1 MREDHPEDAGSSTL
15 ISRAFVPPC
24 IPAVNPA
31 RTASLGPGILVTED
45 RNPRRILLRQIIAWT
60 EARRKAIC
68 RSDRARTSSAHP
80 RLAAAPYRR
89 MQLALCP
96 IMIAR
101 MPQPDSL
108 LISYLRES
116 YRTGGLTPASVMEAL
131 LEQSPEEDAHHVWI
145 TRLRRDQVMAYV
157 TALDGRRQESLPLYG
172 IPFVIKDNIDLAGVP
187 TTAAC
192 PSFAYTPTRSATVVQ
207 KLIDAGAIPLGKTNL
222 DQFATGLVGTRSPYG
237 ACRNAFDPGYIS
249 GGSSSGSAV
258 AVALGFA
265 SFSLGTDTAG
275 SGRVPAG
282 FNNLIGL
289 KPSNGRL
296 STRGVVPA
304 CRSLDCVSIFAL
316 TAEDAAA
323 VLNVAE
329 GYDAEDPYSRSM
341 THHAL
346 AGLRFGVP
354 QREHLEFFGDAE
366 YQRLFHA
373 AVGQLQSLGG
383 TAVDIDLAPFL
394 EAARLLYEGPWI
406 AERYA
411 AVGAFIEAHG
421 EDIHPI
427 TRKIIEGGKSLTA
440 VAAFHGEYRLRE
452 LRRRSEAVWPTVD
465 MILTPTSATI
475 YRQAELD
482 ADPIRLNANLGIY
495 TNFMNLFDLAGV
507 SVPVGFRRDGLP
519 CGVTLVGPRASDQAL
534 LQIAGRLQR
543 ASVNHVGALRIPLPA
558 PETPP
563 ATELRPGHLA
573 IAVCGAHL
581 QGLPLNHQL
590 RDRGGYLLRATSSA
604 PHYRLFALP
613 GGPPHRPGMMRVGE
627 GGAPVGGALVGG
639 AAIEVEVWGV
649 PAEHLG
655 SFVAGIPAPLGIG
668 KIELA
673 DGAWVSGFICE
684 GYAAEKA
691 TDITHFGGWRAY
703 LKAQLP

>member
-1 MREDHPEDAGSSTL
+1 MPRPS
-15 ISRAFVPPC
+15 PPR
-24 IPAVNPA
+24 IGA
-31 RTASLGPGILVTED
+31 RLSLHI
-45 RNPRRILLRQIIAWT
+45 
-60 EARRKAIC
+60 
-68 RSDRARTSSAHP
+68 
-80 RLAAAPYRR
+80 
-89 MQLALCP
+89 ALCP

-108 LISYLRES
+108 LIPYLRES
-116 YRTGGLTPASVMEAL
+116 YRTGQLTPAAVMEAL
-131 LEQSPEEDAHHVWI
+131 LEQSPEDDPHHVWI
-145 TRLRRDQVMAYV
+145 TRLSRDQVMAYV
-157 TALDGRRQESLPLYG
+157 TALEGRPQAELPLYG

-192 PSFAYTPTRSATVVQ
+192 PSFAYTPSRSATVVQ
-207 KLIDAGAIPLGKTNL
+207 KLVDAGAIPLGKTNL
-222 DQFATGLVGTRSPYG
+222 DQFATGLVGARSPYG
-237 ACRNAFDPGYIS
+237 ACRNAVDPDYIS

-258 AVALGFA
+258 AVALGLA

-316 TAEDAAA
+316 TAEDAAS
-323 VLNVAE
+323 VLSVAE

-341 THHAL
+341 GHQAL
-346 AGLRFGVP
+346 AGVRFGVP
-354 QREHLEFFGDAE
+354 RPEQLEFFGDSE
-366 YQRLFHA
+366 YRRLFNE
-373 AVGQLQSLGG
+373 AVRTLQSLGG
-383 TAVDIDLAPFL
+383 TAVDIDLEPFL

-421 EDIHPI
+421 DAVHPI
-427 TRKIIEGGKSLTA
+427 TRKIIEGGKTLTA
-440 VAAFHGEYRLRE
+440 VAAFQGEYRLRE
-452 LRRRSEAVWPTVD
+452 LKRRAEAVWPNVD
-465 MILTPTSATI
+465 VILTPTSGTI
-475 YRQAELD
+475 YRHEELD

-507 SVPVGFRRDGLP
+507 SVPAGFRKDGLP
-519 CGVTLVGPRASDQAL
+519 FGVSLVGPRASDQAL
-534 LQIAGRLQR
+534 LQFAGRLQR
-543 ASVNHVGALRIPLPA
+543 ASVTRIGALQTSLPA
-558 PETPP
+558 AEPRTPE
-563 ATELRPGHLA
+563 LLPGHLA

-590 RDRGGYLLRATSSA
+590 RERGGYLLQATTSA
-604 PHYRLFALP
+604 PRYRLFALP
-613 GGPPHRPGMMRVGE
+613 GGPPHRPGMIRVSD
-627 GGAPVGGALVGG
+627 GG
-639 AAIEVEVWGV
+639 AAIEVEVWAV

-655 SFVAGIPAPLGIG
+655 SFVAGIPAPLGVG

-673 DGAWVSGFICE
+673 SGAWVSGFICE
-684 GYAAEKA
+684 GFAAEKA
-691 TDITHFGGWRAY
+691 MDITQYGGWRAY
-703 LKAQLP
+703 LKTLTP

>member
-1 MREDHPEDAGSSTL
+1 MDCGNAQSDLCEYGRVA
-15 ISRAFVPPC
+15 
-24 IPAVNPA
+24 
-31 RTASLGPGILVTED
+31 
-45 RNPRRILLRQIIAWT
+45 PRRRFRRRAAHLIG
-60 EARRKAIC
+60 ARRMDTA
-68 RSDRARTSSAHP
+68 
-80 RLAAAPYRR
+80 LYRR
-89 MQLALCP
+89 MQVTLCP

-101 MPQPDSL
+101 MLQPDNL
-108 LISYLRES
+108 LISYLREN
-116 YRTGGLTPASVMEAL
+116 YRTGRLTPASVMESL
-131 LEQSPEEDAHHVWI
+131 LERWPADDAHHVWI

-157 TALDGRRQESLPLYG
+157 TALEGRLPESLPLYG

-187 TTAAC
+187 TTAGC
-192 PSFAYTPTRSATVVQ
+192 PSFAYTPTSSATVVQ
-207 KLIDAGAIPLGKTNL
+207 QLLDAGAIPVGKTNL

-237 ACRNAFDPGYIS
+237 ACRNSFDPDYIS

-258 AVALGFA
+258 AVALGLA

-304 CRSLDCVSIFAL
+304 CRSLDCVSLFAL
-316 TAEDAAA
+316 TAEDAAT

-329 GYDAEDPYSRSM
+329 GYDAEDPYSRRIGQR
-341 THHAL
+341 AL
-346 AGLRFGVP
+346 PGLRFGVP
-354 QREHLEFFGDAE
+354 QRQQLEFFGDAD
-366 YQRLFHA
+366 YQRLFET
-373 AVGQLQSLGG
+373 AVGQLRSLGG

-427 TRKIIEGGKSLTA
+427 TRKIIEAGKSVTG
-440 VAAFHGEYRLRE
+440 VAAFQGEYRLRE
-452 LRRRSEAVWPTVD
+452 LKRRSEAVWPTVD
-465 MILTPTSATI
+465 LILTPTAPTI

-482 ADPIRLNANLGIY
+482 ADPFRLNANLGIY

-507 SVPVGFRRDGLP
+507 SVPAGFRSDGLP
-519 CGVTLVGPRASDQAL
+519 CGVTLVGPPGSDLAL
-534 LQIAGRLQR
+534 LRIAGRLQR
-543 ASVNHVGALRIPLPA
+543 AGVNRAGALRVPLPA
-558 PETPP
+558 PETAASERTAATAAAP
-563 ATELRPGHLA
+563 AAELRPGHIA
-573 IAVCGAHL
+573 VAVCGAHL

-590 RDRGGYLLRATSSA
+590 RDRGGYLLRATSTA

-613 GGPPHRPGMMRVGE
+613 GGPPHRPGMIRVGE
-627 GGAPVGGALVGG
+627 GGAPVGGAPVGGAPVGGAPVGG

-684 GYAAEKA
+684 GYAAQNA
-691 TDITHFGGWRAY
+691 TDITHFGSWRAY
-703 LKAQLP
+703 LQALLP

>member
-1 MREDHPEDAGSSTL
+1 MQVA
-15 ISRAFVPPC
+15 PC
-24 IPAVNPA
+24 PF
-31 RTASLGPGILVTED
+31 
-45 RNPRRILLRQIIAWT
+45 
-60 EARRKAIC
+60 
-68 RSDRARTSSAHP
+68 
-80 RLAAAPYRR
+80 
-89 MQLALCP
+89 
-96 IMIAR
+96 MIAR

-108 LISYLRES
+108 LIASLHAS
-116 YRTGGLTPASVMEAL
+116 YRTGRLTPAIVMEAL
-131 LEQSPEEDAHHVWI
+131 LEQSPEEDPHHVWI
-145 TRLRRDQVMAYV
+145 TRLHRDQVMAYV
-157 TALDGRRQESLPLYG
+157 TALEGRSPENLPLYG

-187 TTAAC
+187 TTAGC

-237 ACRNAFDPGYIS
+237 ACRNSFDPDYIS

-282 FNNLIGL
+282 FNNVIGL

-316 TAEDAAA
+316 TAEDAAT

-341 THHAL
+341 GHQAL
-346 AGLRFGVP
+346 AGVRFGVP
-354 QREHLEFFGDAE
+354 HKDQLEFLGDAG
-366 YQRLFHA
+366 YQGLFDT
-373 AVGQLQSLGG
+373 AVRRLQSLGG

-394 EAARLLYEGPWI
+394 EAARLLYDGPWI

-421 EDIHPI
+421 EDIHPV
-427 TRKIIEGGKSLTA
+427 TRKIIEGGKSVTA
-440 VAAFHGEYRLRE
+440 VAAFQGEYRLQE
-452 LRRRSEAVWPTVD
+452 LKRRSEAVWSTVD
-465 MILTPTSATI
+465 VILTPTSATI
-475 YRQAELD
+475 YRQTELD

-507 SVPVGFRRDGLP
+507 SVPVGFRGDGLP
-519 CGVTLVGPRASDQAL
+519 CGVTLVGPRATDQGL
-534 LQIAGRLQR
+534 LRLAGRLQR
-543 ASVNHVGALRIPLPA
+543 ASVSRVGALQTPLPA
-558 PETPP
+558 ADPSAADPSP
-563 ATELRPGHLA
+563 GTELRPGHLA
-573 IAVCGAHL
+573 MAVCGAHL

-590 RDRGGYLLRATSSA
+590 RDRGAYLLRATSTA

-613 GGPPHRPGMMRVGE
+613 GGPPHRPGMIRVGS
-627 GGAPVGGALVGG
+627 GGAPLGGAPSNGAASGG
-639 AAIEVEVWGV
+639 AAIAVEVWGV

-684 GYAAEKA
+684 GYAVQNA

-703 LKAQLP
+703 LQAPLL